1 MTRKSPRRVLIG
13 TPSMDGKVEARYA
26 NSLAETRAICAHL
39 QQTEVRQV
47 ILCYDAILPNLRNQ
61 ILRVAVENVF
71 DDLIMIDADEDW
83 RPEWV
88 PMLLAHKVDC
98 VGGTYR
104 KKQDAEV
111 YEVTGDIDRLRAEGL
126 IPVKGLGAGFLRLSR
141 RAMLALW
148 ESSEPYRCR
157 TEPPTRMVFEY
168 KVVNGVHQGEDATL
182 CAKLAALG
190 ITTYLDPSM
199 TCGHTGSKHYKGD
212 YAAWLANQAS
222 ASPAAAVDAPSR

>member
-1 MTRKSPRRVLIG
+1 MTKKPLRRVLIG

-104 KKQDAEV
+104 KKQEAED
-111 YEVTGDIDRLRAEGL
+111 YEVNKVLGPRDPVTDL
-126 IPVKGLGAGFLRLSR
+126 IPVTSLGAGFLRLSR
-141 RAMLALW
+141 QAMTTIWQA
-148 ESSEPYRCR
+148 STPYRCR

-168 KVVNGVHQGEDATL
+168 KLKDGWHLGEDTVLAV
-182 CAKLAALG
+182 KLADLG
-190 ITTYLDPSM
+190 IPMWLDPRM
-199 TCGHTGSKHYKGD
+199 TCGHTGSKHFSGD
-212 YAAWLANQAS
+212 YAAWLAKQKE
-222 ASPAAAVDAPSR
+222 PATTP